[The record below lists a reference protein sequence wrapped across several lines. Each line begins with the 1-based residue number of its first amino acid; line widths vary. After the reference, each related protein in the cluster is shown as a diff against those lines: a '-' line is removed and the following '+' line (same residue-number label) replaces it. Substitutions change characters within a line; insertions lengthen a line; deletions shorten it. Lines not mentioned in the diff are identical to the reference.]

1 MPEFIVREWLE
12 HFGAAETDALCAA
25 FNLPAPIVLR
35 VNRLRTDPE
44 TCRQALARE
53 GIPVR
58 RGALAPDALV
68 LEKRCNLPGLRVYRD
83 GWVEMQDE
91 GSQLVGLLLQVKP
104 GQRIVDACAGG
115 GGKTLHLAAMMANKG
130 SILSLDIAEERLKNL
145 STRAARA
152 GVSIAEAHVTTRKG
166 AHFPSWEEAADGV
179 LVDAPCSG
187 VGTFRR
193 NPGAKFLVSE
203 QAVRSLHGVQAGILR
218 QAALYVRPGGRLVYS
233 TCSLLRSENEQIT
246 EEFLSTQKDFHLLPA
261 PRLLRDAGI
270 PIEGDGST
278 LALLPHRHSTDG
290 FFAAVMERSR

>member
-12 HFGAAETDALCAA
+12 RFGEEETDALCAA
-25 FNLPAPIVLR
+25 SNIPAPVALR

-53 GIPVR
+53 GIPAR
-58 RGALAPDALV
+58 RGTLAPDALV
-68 LEKRCNLPGLRVYRD
+68 LEKRCNLPGVRAYRD
-83 GWVEMQDE
+83 GWFEVQDE
-91 GSQLVGLLLQVKP
+91 GSQLIGLLLQVRP

-115 GGKTLHLAAMMANKG
+115 GGKTLHLAAMMENQG
-130 SILSLDIAEERLKNL
+130 SILSLDIAEEKLKNL
-145 STRAARA
+145 NARSLRA

-166 AHFPSWEEAADGV
+166 AHFPSWKEGADGV
-179 LVDAPCSG
+179 LVDVPCSG

-193 NPGAKFLVSE
+193 NPGAKLLVSE
-203 QAVRSLHGVQAGILR
+203 QAIQSLHVLQEGILH

-246 EEFLSTQKDFHLLPA
+246 HEFLSARGDFHLLPA
-261 PRLLRDAGI
+261 PRLLHDAGI
-270 PIEGDGST
+270 PIDGDGFT
-278 LALLPHRHSTDG
+278 LTLFPHRHSTDG